1 MNTTQTDTLQSV
13 VPQAAVSQSVA
24 PQTAVSQ
31 PVVSQP
37 DALPTDA
44 TLSVGISALSADTG
58 VAGLPPFMG
67 GRGGGFPLP
76 PIDLADATLLREA
89 PWYVV
94 GAGTLTANGIEGEPQ
109 PSLPTADDG
118 LVGCLLLAL
127 LLGVEIVVHSWR
139 YLQHAVAD
147 FFYPREHVNIYDERT
162 QDSQLWA
169 GLPLLLFFTL
179 VVGSLSY
186 VYEGATLVALL
197 PSQVAEWS
205 HAIALL
211 AFVLVAAVV
220 LMLRVGVYALVNS
233 VFFEDRVRH
242 VWRQGMRLL
251 ILLESI
257 MLGAAAVVAVFAP
270 VLQKEAAVGAVLAI
284 GLVKILVLIKSHRTF
299 FSRAGGWMH
308 IILYFCTLEMAP
320 LLVLLLLTLNK

>member
-89 PWYVV
+89 PWYVE
-94 GAGTLTANGIEGEPQ
+94 GAGTLTANGIEGEPL
-109 PSLPTADDG
+109 PSQLAADDG
-118 LVGCLLLAL
+118 LVACLLVAL
-127 LLGVEIVVHSWR
+127 VLGVEIVVRSWR

-147 FFYPREHVNIYDERT
+147 FFYPREHANIYDERT

-169 GLPLLLFFTL
+169 GVPLLLFFALTGGAL
-179 VVGSLSY
+179 LY
-186 VYEGATLVALL
+186 ALQGATLVALMPAQL
-197 PSQVAEWS
+197 AGWGT
-205 HAIALL
+205 AIALL
-211 AFVLVAAVV
+211 TLVLGAAGV
-220 LMLRVGVYALVNS
+220 LMLKVGVYALVNG
-233 VFFEDRVRH
+233 VFFSTRERQL
-242 VWRQGMRLL
+242 WRQGLRLL
-251 ILLESI
+251 ILLESLL
-257 MLGAAAVVAVFAP
+257 LGVATVAAVFVPDVQREAVG
-270 VLQKEAAVGAVLAI
+270 GAVLAI
-284 GLVKILVLIKSHRTF
+284 GLVKILVLIKSHLTF
-299 FSRAGGWMH
+299 FQQAGGWMH
-308 IILYFCTLEMAP
+308 IILYFCTLEIAP
-320 LLVLLLLTLNK
+320 LLVLLLLILNK